1 MSNSALISETVLANA
16 NNYWGDRK
24 GAKINKIIIHHMAA
38 VWTAKRCAQSFQDPN
53 RGASA
58 NYCIGYSGETVLSVP
73 EDLCAGTS
81 GGTKNGVKVNG
92 FEIDR
97 YAITIEVS
105 NSAMGGDWKV
115 SDAALKSLINLCADI
130 AKRYNFGRLVKG
142 KNLCWHQMYA
152 ATACPGPYLLSK
164 MDYICD
170 EVNKR
175 FEKDTAKGFL
185 TGVNISRA
193 ADALVMYCNPI
204 VEAPTNKWGFEIACD
219 RRGVAICDPVYGKGH
234 MSVPE
239 GGRVYS
245 GHGKGGDF
253 INKLKKGYR
262 VWVEDGRVL
271 FNTRQHRS
279 VDGEDCARGTDKLI
293 VYKSNAVKRNIWGCE
308 VAVLNGTAV
317 NTPVYGKC
325 NIDIPKG
332 GFVISGHGAAAW
344 WMLKNVKKGV
354 KVSYEGNVVTVG

>member
-24 GAKINKIIIHHMAA
+24 GAKVNKIIVHHMAA
-38 VWTAKRCAQSFQDPN
+38 VWTGKRCAQSFQDPN

-58 NYCIGYSGETVLSVP
+58 NYCIGYSGEIVLSVP
-73 EDLCAGTS
+73 EYLCAGTT
-81 GGTKNGVKVNG
+81 GG

-105 NSAMGGDWKV
+105 NSKTGGDWKV

-130 AKRYNFGRLVKG
+130 AKRYNFGALVKR

-175 FEKDTAKGFL
+175 SEKDTAKGFL
-185 TGVNISRA
+185 TGVNIPRT

-204 VEAPTNKWGFEIACD
+204 IEAPTNKWGTEIACD
-219 RRGVAICDPVYGKGH
+219 KNGVAICDPVYGKGH
-234 MSVPE
+234 MAVPE

-245 GHGKGGDF
+245 AHGKA
-253 INKLKKGYR
+253 IAYLQNIRKGFK
-262 VWVEDGRVL
+262 VWVQDGVVYY
-271 FNTRQHRS
+271 NHRQHRS
-279 VDGEDCARGTDKLI
+279 VDGEDRVRSTNQLI
-293 VYKSNAVKRNIWGCE
+293 VYRSNAVKRNIWGCE
-308 VAVLNGTAV
+308 VAVQNGVAI
-317 NTPVYGKC
+317 NTPIYGKC
-325 NIDIPKG
+325 NIAIPKDG
-332 GFVISGHGAAAW
+332 YVISGHGDSAW
-344 WMLKNVKKGV
+344 WMLKYIKKGT
-354 KVSYEGNVVTVG
+354 KITRSGNVIVLG

>member
-1 MSNSALISETVLANA
+1 MKVSSLASITIPA
-16 NNYWGDRK
+16 HSNNYYGDRK
-24 GAKINKIIIHHMAA
+24 GATVDRIIVHHMAA
-38 VWTAKRCAQSFQDPN
+38 VWTARRCGESFQNPS
-53 RGASA
+53 RGASS
-58 NYCIGYSGETVLSVP
+58 NYGIGNGGEIACYVP
-73 EDLCAGTS
+73 EELCS
-81 GGTKNGVKVNG
+81 GASNS
-92 FEIDR
+92 FDADSH
-97 YAITIEVS
+97 AITVEVS
-105 NSAMGGDWKV
+105 NSEMGGDWKV

-130 AKRYNFGRLVKG
+130 AKRYDFGALVKG

-170 EVNKR
+170 EVNKHS
-175 FEKDTAKGFL
+175 EKDTAKGFL

-193 ADALVMYCNPI
+193 ADALVMYCSPLI
-204 VEAPTNKWGFEIACD
+204 EAPTNKWGTEIACD
-219 RRGVAICDPVYGKGH
+219 KNGVAICDPVYGKGH
-234 MSVPE
+234 MAVPE

-253 INKLKKGYR
+253 IYKIKKGYR
-262 VWVEDGRVL
+262 VWVEDGRIL

-308 VAVLNGTAV
+308 VAVLNGMAV

-344 WMLKNVKKGV
+344 WMLKNIKKGV
-354 KVSYEGNVVTVG
+354 KVSYKGNVVTVG